1 LDMQKADADP
11 VPFSL
16 LTDRITTPQIECG
29 ITRTTASTHAV
40 IRANLGRSA
49 MYSGSISGVGPRY
62 CPSVEDKIV
71 KFADRESHQIFLE
84 PEGLDDDTIYPNG
97 ISTSLPEDVQL
108 DILKTIPGLENARMR
123 RPGYAIEYD
132 HVDPREL
139 EPTLETKR
147 VAGLFL
153 GGQINGTTGYEEAAA
168 QGLLAGLNAARRAA
182 GEEGIVL
189 GRGDA
194 YLGVLVD
201 DLVSRGVSEP
211 YRMFT
216 SRAEF
221 RLSLR
226 ADNADERL
234 TPVAVSLG
242 MVGRERAGR
251 FKDQMRRLE
260 EARSL
265 ARNLS
270 LTPTEA
276 RRHGL
281 NVNLDGT
288 RRSAYELLAYDGTDI
303 TSLRAI
309 WPELQAID
317 PKTGER
323 LETEAR
329 YSVYLDRQR
338 SDIALLR
345 REEQKVIPPDL
356 DYSGFAGLSNELSQK
371 LDAVRPRSIAE
382 ANRIDGM
389 TPAALALILAYLR
402 TREGAPSRKA
412 S

>member
-1 LDMQKADADP
+1 
-11 VPFSL
+11 
-16 LTDRITTPQIECG
+16 
-29 ITRTTASTHAV
+29 
-40 IRANLGRSA
+40 
-49 MYSGSISGVGPRY
+49 
-62 CPSVEDKIV
+62 
-71 KFADRESHQIFLE
+71 
-84 PEGLDDDTIYPNG
+84 
-97 ISTSLPEDVQL
+97 
-108 DILKTIPGLENARMR
+108 
-123 RPGYAIEYD
+123 
-132 HVDPREL
+132 
-139 EPTLETKR
+139 
-147 VAGLFL
+147 
-153 GGQINGTTGYEEAAA
+153 
-168 QGLLAGLNAARRAA
+168 
-182 GEEGIVL
+182 
-189 GRGDA
+189 
-194 YLGVLVD
+194 
-201 DLVSRGVSEP
+201 
-211 YRMFT
+211 MFT

-251 FKDQMRRLE
+251 FKDQTQRLE

-265 ARNLS
+265 ARDLS

-276 RRHGL
+276 RRYGL

-303 TSLRAI
+303 ASLTAI

-338 SDIALLR
+338 SDIELLR

-371 LDAVRPRSIAE
+371 LDAARPRSIAE